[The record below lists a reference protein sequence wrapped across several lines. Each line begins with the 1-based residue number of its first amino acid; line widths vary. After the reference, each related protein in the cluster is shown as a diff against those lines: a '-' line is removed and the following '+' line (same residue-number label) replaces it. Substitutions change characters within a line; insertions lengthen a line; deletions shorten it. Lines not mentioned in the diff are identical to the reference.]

1 MKKSSGSP
9 RGANYRQ
16 DRLKLKLALR
26 AAKIGIWDWDLLTN
40 EMSYTA
46 RARAIF
52 GFPPSQPVTFE
63 MVRDATHPEDY
74 PRTSAMARRALN
86 PAIRAQEPYTY
97 RVIRPDT
104 GEVRWVEANGEA
116 FFAAQGDAVRA
127 VRYVGTV
134 EDITDRILED
144 ERREKIATRL
154 QLAIEASGLAIWEYD
169 VITGL
174 VTTSPELNRLYGFE
188 PSATPSIEEFRS
200 RYLPGEQERVQAAAL
215 AALERGESRFEC
227 EFQVRQMCGSPRWLL
242 LRAEIRQN
250 DEGQYSDV
258 IGVVLDVDERKRAE
272 ETQRLLAREL
282 NHRVKNS
289 LAVVQALVR
298 QTFRSGVS
306 LDDAIRSF
314 QLRIGALGLANDIL
328 VSGSWTGFSLREL
341 VDHISAPYRG
351 NTDPFRIQGADYS
364 VDPRFNVPLALVLH
378 EMCTNAAKYG
388 ALSTPEGHV
397 EIEWQMRDGEL
408 VLCWKEKGGPAVVK
422 PSRQGF
428 GSALIGRHLA
438 SEFESVMLDFAP
450 DGVSLRLVFPAPAVS
465 AGVPAGD
472 Q

>member
-1 MKKSSGSP
+1 MKKAAGP
-9 RGANYRQ
+9 QRGANYRQ

-26 AAKIGIWDWDLLTN
+26 AARIGIWDWDLLTN

-46 RARAIF
+46 RAKSIF

-74 PRTSAMARRALN
+74 SRTSSMARRALN
-86 PAIRAQEPYTY
+86 PAVRAQEPYTY
-97 RVIRPDT
+97 RVVRADT

-116 FFAAQGDAVRA
+116 VFAGRGDAARA
-127 VRYVGTV
+127 VRYVGTI
-134 EDITDRILED
+134 EDITERMLED

-169 VITGL
+169 VLTGM

-188 PSATPSIEEFRS
+188 ASARPSIEEFRS
-200 RYLPGEQERVQAAAL
+200 RYLPGEQERVQAAAI

-227 EFQVRQMCGSPRWLL
+227 EFQVRQMSGSPRWLL

-250 DEGQYSDV
+250 DEGQYSNV

-298 QTFRSGVS
+298 QNFRPDVP
-306 LDDAIRSF
+306 LDEAIQSF
-314 QLRIGALGLANDIL
+314 QLRIGALGMANDIL

-351 NTDPFRIQGADYS
+351 NADPFRIEGADYR

-397 EIEWQMRDGEL
+397 EIEWHMQAEGL
-408 VLCWKEKGGPAVVK
+408 ALSWKEKGGPAVVT

-428 GSALIGRHLA
+428 GSKLIGRHLA
-438 SEFESVMLDFAP
+438 SEFESVVHDFAP
-450 DGVSLRLVFPAPAVS
+450 DGVTLRLVFPGPAVL
-465 AGVPAGD
+465 AGAAD
-472 Q
+472 T